1 MISGRLLKETQPM
14 EAHLLGSWI
23 EKLIHKRDSGR
34 TQGAWGSFVST
45 FVDPGLD
52 QLFSARAN
60 TD

>member
-1 MISGRLLKETQPM
+1 M